1 MREIEKSIITNKDE
15 SMLER
20 GQRILYN
27 IRTSTMNPLS
37 FANNKKRLSLR
48 IYFFILLFI
57 FIYIYLF
64 FFFLWTVVPMSF
76 IIRSRRV
83 FLLFVTIEKDDLNS
97 LDINKE
103 REKNILLID
112 KWSTLF
118 EIGNMSQQL
127 KLDRKLLQLC
137 NKIYNEGSA
146 IKKKKKRKTK

>member
-1 MREIEKSIITNKDE
+1 MRGIEKSIIANKDE

-20 GQRILYN
+20 GQRILCN
-27 IRTSTMNPLS
+27 IRTSTMNILF
-37 FANNKKRLSLR
+37 FANNKKRLSL
-48 IYFFILLFI
+48 LLIGLTFL
-57 FIYIYLF
+57 FIYIYIYF
-64 FFFLWTVVPMSF
+64 FFFLVNSNTDV
-76 IIRSRRV
+76 IYYSRRV

>member
-1 MREIEKSIITNKDE
+1 MKVCLNEVNEYFTTF
-15 SMLER
+15 ER
-20 GQRILYN
+20 VQWILYP
-27 IRTSTMNPLS
+27 S
-37 FANNKKRLSLR
+37 R
-48 IYFFILLFI
+48 IIKNDYPYGFTFLFFYLFLFI
-57 FIYIYLF
+57 FTYF
-64 FFFLWTVVPMSF
+64 FLFFLWTVVPMSF